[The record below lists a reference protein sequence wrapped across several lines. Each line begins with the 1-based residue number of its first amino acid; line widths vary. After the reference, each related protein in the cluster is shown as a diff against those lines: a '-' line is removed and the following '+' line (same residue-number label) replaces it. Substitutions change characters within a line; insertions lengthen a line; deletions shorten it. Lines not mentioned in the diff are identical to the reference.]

1 MTVAGFFVPCGLQ
14 PKKMNILK
22 TIFALVLVIGTLSSP
37 RAEAIDQEVLFG
49 GYAYTLRNLDT
60 SGMILA
66 YRIWL
71 TKSEAEEKK
80 MKFSLIYPRPIVIG
94 FEARGGRLHKPDA
107 GWEAELTLDFKYEI
121 DFTWDFGAFIFLA
134 GGGSYS
140 DIDYTNVPT
149 HYNFVTRGGVGLR
162 LERLFFQTAYEH
174 RSNGHLRP
182 SNRGMDAITASVGV
196 RF

>member
-1 MTVAGFFVPCGLQ
+1 MDIPKSIIALLLISAG
-14 PKKMNILK
+14 
-22 TIFALVLVIGTLSSP
+22 ALFSP

-49 GYAYTLRNLDT
+49 GYAYTLRNLET
-60 SGMILA
+60 RGMILA

-80 MKFSLIYPRPIVIG
+80 LNFSLLYPRPIVIG
-94 FEARGGRLHKPDA
+94 FEVRGGRLHKPDT
-107 GWEAELTLDFKYEI
+107 GWEAELTMDFKYEI
-121 DFTWDFGAFIFLA
+121 DFSWDFGAFIFLA

-149 HYNFVTRGGVGLR
+149 YYNFVTRGGVGLR
-162 LERLFFQTAYEH
+162 FERLFFQTAYEH
-174 RSNGHLRP
+174 RSNGHLR
-182 SNRGMDAITASVGV
+182 SANRGIDAVTASVGA